1 MNGRFVVGN
10 KEGKGRPPGRLN
22 RATIFQ
28 EALEKGGVEI
38 IRKVKSQALK
48 ADPTAMR
55 LCMERLVPL
64 AKPRNSR
71 FPAPVAK
78 TAEDLMQSI
87 SELLKV
93 VAEGVLS
100 AQEGESVARIIESQ
114 RRMIETEGYD
124 ARLRVLEEPRSSSEE
139 EICAED

>member
-1 MNGRFVVGN
+1 MNGRFVAGN

-28 EALEKGGVEI
+28 EALEKGAVAI
-38 IRKVKSQALK
+38 IQKVKSQALK
-48 ADPTAMR
+48 GDPTAMR
-55 LCMERLVPL
+55 LCIERLVPR
-64 AKPRNSR
+64 ARPRNSR

-87 SELLKV
+87 SDLLKV
-93 VAEGVLS
+93 VSEGVLS
-100 AQEGESVARIIESQ
+100 PQEGESVARIIESQ
-114 RRMIETEGYD
+114 RRMIEIEGYD
-124 ARLRVLEEPRSSSEE
+124 ARLRVLEEPRSISEE

>member
-1 MNGRFVVGN
+1 MNGRFVAGH
-10 KEGKGRPPGRLN
+10 KLGKGRPPGRLN
-22 RATIFQ
+22 QATIFQ
-28 EALEKGGVEI
+28 EALEKGGVAI
-38 IRKVKSQALK
+38 IQKVKSQALK

-55 LCMERLVPL
+55 LCMERLVPV
-64 AKPRNSR
+64 AKSRNSR

-87 SELLKV
+87 SDLLKV

-100 AQEGESVARIIESQ
+100 PQDGESVARIIESQ

-124 ARLRVLEEPRSSSEE
+124 ARLRVLEQPRNVSEE
-139 EICAED
+139 EI